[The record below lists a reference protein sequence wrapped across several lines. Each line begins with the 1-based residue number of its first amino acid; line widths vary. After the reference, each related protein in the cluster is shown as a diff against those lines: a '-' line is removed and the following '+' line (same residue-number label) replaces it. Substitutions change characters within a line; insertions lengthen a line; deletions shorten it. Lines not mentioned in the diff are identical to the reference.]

1 MSTINTTT
9 TATNTGAAGAIT
21 SLATGS
27 NSSTKGVDFNTY
39 LKLLTTQLKNQ
50 DPLNPQDGTEFT
62 AQLAQFSSLE
72 QQINSNAYL
81 KKLTENQD
89 YSIQSVATGYLGKE
103 ALVPGNK
110 LTKDGPTEDFGFK
123 LDKAATRVNI
133 EIVGSNGQVV
143 RTLDRAGGP
152 AGPYKINWD
161 GKTDTGT
168 DAANGNYT
176 LRITA
181 QNAEGARV
189 TAGLLTYGRVT
200 EVTANGGEI
209 GLVFADGRTSNFA
222 DATSVRV
229 PN

>member
-9 TATNTGAAGAIT
+9 TATTRTGAEGALT
-21 SLATGS
+21 SLASGQ
-27 NSSTKGVDFNTY
+27 SSTKGVDFNTY

-89 YSIQSVATGYLGKE
+89 YSVQSVATGYLGKE

-110 LTKDGPTEDFGFK
+110 LVKDAATEDFGFK
-123 LDKAATRVNI
+123 LDKAASRVNI
-133 EIVGSNGQVV
+133 EVVSSTGQVV
-143 RTLDRAGGP
+143 RTIDRAGGA
-152 AGPYKINWD
+152 AGPYKLTWD

-168 DAANGNYT
+168 EAANGTYS

-181 QNAEGARV
+181 QDAEGKRV

-200 EVTANGGEI
+200 EVTASSGQV
-209 GLVFADGRTSNFA
+209 GLVFADGRTSTFA